1 LCISLHDIGL
11 QLQCNPDLVQVWV
24 AVLLAASQGEGRIW
38 GDKPLSQQNR
48 YMMQSTAAA
57 LQDTHLSSR
66 SSQTHHTLCRVLK
79 PGGYWIHMGPL
90 LWHWADGAWDEL
102 SIELSLADVQQAA
115 LLMGFKLTSQ
125 EFVDAAYIGER
136 AAKG

>member
-1 LCISLHDIGL
+1 
-11 QLQCNPDLVQVWV
+11 
-24 AVLLAASQGEGRIW
+24 
-38 GDKPLSQQNR
+38 
-48 YMMQSTAAA
+48 MMQ
-57 LQDTHLSSR
+57 QR
-66 SSQTHHTLCRVLK
+66 SCLPVNHTFYTTPHHNSKPHHTMRRVLK

-90 LWHWADGAWDEL
+90 LWHWADGAWEEL

-136 AAKG
+136 RHKAGLWTGAACIMCRNINRLLWLLHVSWCFGSLEVVESYSCQLACGC

>member
-1 LCISLHDIGL
+1 
-11 QLQCNPDLVQVWV
+11 
-24 AVLLAASQGEGRIW
+24 
-38 GDKPLSQQNR
+38 
-48 YMMQSTAAA
+48 MMQKHSYRPARHTIITPQ
-57 LQDTHLSSR
+57 LTDI
-66 SSQTHHTLCRVLK
+66 HHTLCRVLK

-136 AAKG
+136 CR